1 LQINIANTQEVNI
14 EVYDITGK
22 VMQTELMQLNTGENT
37 VNLTMNNLV
46 DGVYIIRLTTENGV
60 ATRRVVKQ

>member
-1 LQINIANTQEVNI
+1 MIS
-14 EVYDITGK
+14 GK